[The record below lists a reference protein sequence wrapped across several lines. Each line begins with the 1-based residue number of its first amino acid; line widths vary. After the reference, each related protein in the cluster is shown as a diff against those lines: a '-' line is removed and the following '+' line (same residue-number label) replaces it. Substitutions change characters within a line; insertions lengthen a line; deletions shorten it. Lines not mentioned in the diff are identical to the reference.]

1 MGSPSANAT
10 GKAPKAWLST
20 PICATP
26 AGGCVSHET
35 RPWRTTSAPP
45 GLEDASPFMDADLG
59 DVPRDIRVRRGL
71 VRVDAVLEVR
81 WLRLGSVELVRR
93 SRYSW
98 GHVRGIRVGA
108 AAAQQIPT
116 AIELAPN

>member
-1 MGSPSANAT
+1 
-10 GKAPKAWLST
+10 
-20 PICATP
+20 
-26 AGGCVSHET
+26 
-35 RPWRTTSAPP
+35 
-45 GLEDASPFMDADLG
+45 MDADLG

-93 SRYSW
+93 IRYAW

-116 AIELAPN
+116 AIELAPNRLEPAVTRLVELPALRLGPEAVLFVHEGVDPIENGALIHAEEQS